1 METKINGQEIPQL
14 KMTSRSHYIL
24 FQFLTCL
31 FRGLCFIPVKLWA
44 KSDQFNLKKSECMQ
58 AGFFTLSN
66 LTFRLSKNV
75 FAFVLSFSI
84 RHFLVVK
91 FFYFMFIFVSKTLML
106 PSIHEEV

>member
-44 KSDQFNLKKSECMQ
+44 KSDQFNLKK
-58 AGFFTLSN
+58 N
-66 LTFRLSKNV
+66 LNACKPVFLHYLILHLGYLKMYLRLFYLFPLGTF
-75 FAFVLSFSI
+75 
-84 RHFLVVK
+84 
-91 FFYFMFIFVSKTLML
+91 
-106 PSIHEEV
+106 